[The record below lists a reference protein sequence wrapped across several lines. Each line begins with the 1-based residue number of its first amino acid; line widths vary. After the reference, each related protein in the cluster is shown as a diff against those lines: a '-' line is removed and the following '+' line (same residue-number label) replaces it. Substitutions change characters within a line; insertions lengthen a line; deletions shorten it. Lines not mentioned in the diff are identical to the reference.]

1 MSSSD
6 TPDTTV
12 PSSAPS
18 SGFSLEG
25 DWSGQLVATA
35 IHNGHDLRPEIA
47 AAMVLDE
54 AVRLREEDPF
64 TDVIG
69 AAAPAR
75 VVAHRSRFE
84 VDLNRPRDTAVYRT
98 PDDCWGLEVW
108 REDPLP
114 DDLVEG
120 SLDYYDAFYAEL
132 GRRLDEVAA
141 RGPFVVYDVHSY
153 NLRRDGADGAEAPV
167 EENPEVNLGTGTVDE
182 RFAPVVE
189 AFTRSL
195 EAQEVDGHRL
205 DVRENVK
212 FEGRALAWWVHER
225 YAGVGV
231 CLALEFKK
239 TFMDEW
245 TGEPDEQHLQE
256 LQRALAATHEP
267 VLEAL
272 RSLEGE

>member
-1 MSSSD
+1 M
-6 TPDTTV
+6 
-12 PSSAPS
+12 PSAHT
-18 SGFSLEG
+18 FEG

-35 IHNGHDLRPEIA
+35 IHNGHDLRAEIA
-47 AAMVLDE
+47 EAMILDE
-54 AVRLREEDPF
+54 DVRLREEDPY

-75 VVAHRSRFE
+75 VIVHRSRFE

-108 REDPLP
+108 RDDPLP
-114 DDLVEG
+114 DDLVAG
-120 SLDYYDAFYAEL
+120 SLEVYDEFYADL
-132 GRRLDEVAA
+132 GARLDEVAA

-153 NLRRDGADGAEAPV
+153 NHRRDGADSGEADV

-182 RFAPVVE
+182 RFRPVVE
-189 AFTRSL
+189 AFSTSL
-195 EAQEVDGHRL
+195 SAQEVGGHTL

-225 YAGVGV
+225 YAGTGV

-245 TGEPDEQHLQE
+245 TGQPDEQHLTE

-272 RSLEGE
+272 RSLERG

>member
-1 MSSSD
+1 MSSS
-6 TPDTTV
+6 TPTSTFT
-12 PSSAPS
+12 
-18 SGFSLEG
+18 GE
-25 DWSGQLVATA
+25 WSGQLVATA
-35 IHNGHDLRPEIA
+35 IHAGHDLRPEIA
-47 AAMVLDE
+47 AAMILPED
-54 AVRLREEDPF
+54 VRFREEDPF

-69 AAAPAR
+69 AGAPAH
-75 VVAHRSRFE
+75 VVVNRSRFE

-108 REDPLP
+108 RDDPL
-114 DDLVEG
+114 DDALVEG
-120 SLDYYDAFYAEL
+120 SLAVYDEFYAEL

-153 NLRRDGADGAEAPV
+153 NHRRDGADAPDEPV
-167 EENPEVNLGTGTVDE
+167 EDNPEVNLGTGTVDE
-182 RFAPVVE
+182 RFRPVVD

-195 EAQEVDGHRL
+195 EAQEVAGHRL

-245 TGEPDEQHLQE
+245 TGEPDQDHLAA
-256 LQRALAATHEP
+256 LQRALTATHEP

-272 RSLEGE
+272 RDLGPA

>member
-1 MSSSD
+1 MTS
-6 TPDTTV
+6 PDE
-12 PSSAPS
+12 
-18 SGFSLEG
+18 LRDLRG

-35 IHNGHDLRPEIA
+35 IHNGHELRPEIA

-54 AVRLREEDPF
+54 ATRQREEDPF

-69 AAAPAR
+69 AGDGTVAQ
-75 VVAHRSRFE
+75 VVARRSRFE
-84 VDLNRPRDTAVYRT
+84 VDLNRPRDEAVYRS

-108 REDPLP
+108 RDSPL
-114 DDLVEG
+114 DEELTER
-120 SLDYYDAFYAEL
+120 SLEVYDAFYADL
-132 GRRLDEVAA
+132 GERLDEVAA

-153 NLRRDGADGAEAPV
+153 NHRRDGDSAEVAP
-167 EENPEVNLGTGTVDE
+167 EEDNPEVNLGTGSVDP
-182 RFAPVVE
+182 RWRPVVE

-195 EAQEVDGHRL
+195 EAQEVAGHRL

-245 TGEPDEQHLQE
+245 TGEPDQDHLDQ
-256 LQRALAATHEP
+256 LRRALAATHGP
-267 VLEAL
+267 VLAAL
-272 RSLEGE
+272 GEVSR